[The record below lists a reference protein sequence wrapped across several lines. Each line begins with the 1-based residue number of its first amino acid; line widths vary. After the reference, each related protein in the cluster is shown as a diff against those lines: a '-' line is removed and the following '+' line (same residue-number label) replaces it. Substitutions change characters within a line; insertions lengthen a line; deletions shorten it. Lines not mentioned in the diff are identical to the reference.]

1 MVANTR
7 YHRLPEDNRPS
18 MDSIAE
24 DERLLGP
31 VSEVSDEP
39 TSPRSQKEIIFSYHP
54 TFIIRLIN
62 MIFLTIGLAFFIV
75 SRQRRAIA
83 AFVFTSFAL
92 FRNVPVLFQLL
103 IGRWTQFRVEIVGNS
118 SYTLQEKAPSW
129 LKRGRIQVA
138 IDLVI
143 VLGLFIDVPIAYNHG
158 NGDGYYRRMP
168 QRAVEA
174 CILGFITM

>member
-1 MVANTR
+1 MAANTR
-7 YHRLPEDNRPS
+7 YYRLPEDNRPS
-18 MDSIAE
+18 MDSIPD

-31 VSEVSDEP
+31 VSEVSDEL
-39 TSPRSQKEIIFSYHP
+39 TSLRNQKEIIFSYHP

-62 MIFLTIGLAFFIV
+62 LIFLTIGLAFFIV

-83 AFVFTSFAL
+83 AIVFTSFAL
-92 FRNVPVLFQLL
+92 LRNFLVLFQHL
-103 IGRWTQFRVEIVGNS
+103 IGRWIQFRVEIVGNS
-118 SYTLQEKAPSW
+118 SYTLQGKAPSW

-143 VLGLFIDVPIAYNHG
+143 TLGLLIAVPIAYNHG
-158 NGDGYYRRMP
+158 HGDNYYRGMP